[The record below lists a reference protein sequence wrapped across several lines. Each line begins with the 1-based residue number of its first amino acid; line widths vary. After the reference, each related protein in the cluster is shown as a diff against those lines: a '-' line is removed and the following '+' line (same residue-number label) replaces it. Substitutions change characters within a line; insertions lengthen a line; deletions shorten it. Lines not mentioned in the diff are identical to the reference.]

1 VRRSSQEML
10 QSKLQAYDAFVMMV
24 QLRVIINRKLPDL
37 ESQLQA
43 IPDWRKFP
51 QYSVRELA
59 LGVIFIFLFKRGS
72 RNNADNSAKKGNY
85 ASNIFKVFNCRI
97 ADTDTCNLLM
107 VNLPPDIL
115 ESVKLAIV
123 RNLLRDK
130 TFARWRTTRKK
141 YCIAVDAT
149 GVHSFKTEPY
159 PNCCYKESK
168 NGTKTFTSA
177 VMEAKLLCSNGFSI
191 SIMTEWI
198 INDPE
203 NAQKVKGVEKTK
215 QDCEQK
221 AFARLAKKLKSA
233 YPQLSICILGDGLY
247 PNDTIFNICETN
259 NWDYIF
265 TFKDGNLKTVWE
277 EISSQKQDKQTTDFE
292 YIGTENDR
300 RINYKGFYCNNLT
313 YKKHKLH
320 VIETIVKTGDTTPC
334 RFVHITNIETDNN
347 NFKEISHTGRL
358 RWKIENEGFNEQKN
372 GGYNLSHKFARKS
385 HQTQCNYYQC
395 LQIAHIIN
403 QLSSLS
409 MEYKKRLAANA
420 NESIKSLIEFTISS
434 LFHADYDTAEIQK
447 ILDKS
452 CQFRY

>member
-1 VRRSSQEML
+1 MT
-10 QSKLQAYDAFVMMV
+10 V

-37 ESQLQA
+37 ESLLES
-43 IPDWRKFP
+43 IPDWRKYP

-72 RNNADNSAKKGNY
+72 RNNADNSAKKGNF
-85 ASNIFKVFNCRI
+85 ASNINKVFGCRI
-97 ADTDTCNLLM
+97 ADTDTSNLLM
-107 VNLPPDIL
+107 VNLSPSIL
-115 ESVKLAIV
+115 ENIKQIIV
-123 RNLLRDK
+123 QKLLRYK
-130 TFARWRTTRKK
+130 TFARWRTERKK
-141 YCIAVDAT
+141 YSIAVDAT
-149 GVHSFKTEPY
+149 GVYSFKVEPY

-168 NGTKTFTSA
+168 NGVRTYTSC
-177 VMEAKLLCSNGFSI
+177 VMEAKLLCLNGFSI

-203 NAQKVKGVEKTK
+203 NTEKAKSAEKIK

-221 AFARLAKKLKSA
+221 AFARLAEKLKA
-233 YPQLSICILGDGLY
+233 TYPQLAICILGDGLY

-259 NWDYIF
+259 HWDFIF

-277 EISSQKQDKQTTDFE
+277 EITAKKQDKQTIDFE
-292 YIGTENDR
+292 YLGTEHNKRVD
-300 RINYKGFYCNNLT
+300 YKGFYCNDLI

-320 VIETIVKTGDTTPC
+320 VIETTVKMGDTEPT
-334 RFVHITNIETDNN
+334 RFVHITNIAIDNE
-347 NFKEISHTGRL
+347 NFKDVSHTGRL

-403 QLSSLS
+403 QLNTLSL
-409 MEYKKRLAANA
+409 EYKKRMDT
-420 NESIKSLIEFTISS
+420 NEKESTKSLLEFAIGS
-434 LFHADYDTAEIQK
+434 LFHADFNTIEIQA
-447 ILDKS
+447 ILEKK